1 MLLDATQVAL
11 CGVLRAHAW
20 NAAEVIIGSPVAGR
34 RSPVA
39 GRRSPVAGSF
49 WSSKRV
55 TIWVRLTETHWRS
68 GGPRQGRALLE

>member
-20 NAAEVIIGSPVAGR
+20 NAAEVIIG
-34 RSPVA
+34 SPVA

>member
-20 NAAEVIIGSPVAGR
+20 NAAEVIIG
-34 RSPVA
+34 
-39 GRRSPVAGSF
+39 SPVAGSF